1 MARSLHRGPAVPSA
15 PPKSTQPDDP
25 RQPLIYLRFRPA
37 WTYIEGV
44 REFCRFFCAATYK
57 QEDLAE
63 RVRVVLQE
71 TLENAVKYSTPDQQS
86 ELVLEVQAEPDSF
99 RIAVTSRPD
108 PRHLQTLKNEL
119 SHLRML
125 DPEAAYLQA
134 FVRAANEPQASS
146 RLGLAR
152 MRYEARFE
160 LHLDEQSDG
169 RVCITATGK
178 P

>member
-1 MARSLHRGPAVPSA
+1 M
-15 PPKSTQPDDP
+15 
-25 RQPLIYLRFRPA
+25 RFRPA
-37 WTYIEGV
+37 WAYIEGV

-71 TLENAVKYSTPDQQS
+71 TLENAVKYSSPGQES
-86 ELVLEVQAEPDSF
+86 ELELEVQAEADSF
-99 RIAVTSRPD
+99 RIAVTSRPEA
-108 PRHLQTLKNEL
+108 RHLQTLKNEL
-119 SHLRML
+119 SHLRLL
-125 DPEAAYLQA
+125 DPEAAYLAA
-134 FVRAANEPQASS
+134 FVRAANEPEAPA

-160 LHLDEQSDG
+160 LHLDEQLDG
-169 RVCITATGK
+169 RVRITATGK